1 MDVFTPVS
9 TTITTFSCRYC
20 GGSHKGK
27 SGMEIHLKTQKH
39 KDAVQ
44 KHNEEEQKKERHLRI
59 LKGELEYSIEQIR
72 THTRQVEY
80 YHRQILE
87 LALEE

>member
-44 KHNEEEQKKERHLRI
+44 KQKRTI
-59 LKGELEYSIEQIR
+59 ELFWLIR
-72 THTRQVEY
+72 TTEKQLQEY
-80 YHRQILE
+80 YKE
-87 LALEE
+87 FNED